1 MKTEARS
8 IREPEVTQYWSGL
21 TRIDGVTRAVID
33 ALGNSVIVDTIEFA
47 TKRVYS
53 TDLIWYSYD
62 QNLSY
67 FIPDR
72 S

>member
-1 MKTEARS
+1 MKNEIYTNQ
-8 IREPEVTQYWSGL
+8 EPEVTQYWRGL

-33 ALGNSVIVDTIEFA
+33 VLGNLVIVDTIEFA